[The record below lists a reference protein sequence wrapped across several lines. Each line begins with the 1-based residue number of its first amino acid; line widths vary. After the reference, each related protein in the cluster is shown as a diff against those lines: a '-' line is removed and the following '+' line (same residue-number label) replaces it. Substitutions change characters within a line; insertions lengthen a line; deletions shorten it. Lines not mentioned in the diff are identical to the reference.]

1 MSTEHH
7 GSTLFD
13 LLSVLINYANEKLQR
28 HFNRHIFEVEQSLYS
43 SEGVDWSYITFND
56 NRPCLELIEGG
67 TGTVGILNTL
77 EDCGGM
83 GTAHERDVNFLAQ
96 IHQKFGGVQNGMSTA
111 KKKKKKG
118 SNSPVPKDPVRHDNF
133 ITPKF
138 GKDRDFIVVHYAGE
152 VRYTV
157 NGFVEKNVETLSNE
171 LKDLGSTS
179 SKEFILG
186 VFTTNN
192 APFCPEANP
201 AATPGRS
208 RSTIRGVSVASQF
221 RTSLQM
227 LVMDLECTQPHY
239 VRCIKPNTSKA
250 ANMFDCGEV
259 LRQLRYAGMME
270 TIRIRREGYA
280 LREEHEEFYRRFHL
294 LLSST
299 EAAQGEGI
307 GHMVKVLSKRW
318 NLTDEE
324 WQIGHSKIFL
334 KRDLA
339 SKLETLASLRVRAAA
354 RAVGK
359 FGRKIA
365 RKRASNLMTAWA
377 KFRLHL
383 IRLHR
388 RTAASKKIASTYRMS
403 KERKQYM
410 STLYSVVKLQCIG
423 RRAVACERVRRMR
436 DPFADMTFKELD
448 VLHKEEVARMEAAVN
463 SKDFSLAADIEKKL

>member
-1 MSTEHH
+1 M
-7 GSTLFD
+7 
-13 LLSVLINYANEKLQR
+13 
-28 HFNRHIFEVEQSLYS
+28 
-43 SEGVDWSYITFND
+43 
-56 NRPCLELIEGG
+56 
-67 TGTVGILNTL
+67 GILSTL

-111 KKKKKKG
+111 KKKKKKN

-138 GKDRDFIVVHYAGE
+138 GKDRDFIVVHYAGD

-171 LKDLGSTS
+171 LKDLGSCS
-179 SKEFILG
+179 AKNFILD
-186 VFTTNN
+186 VFTTNTATYSGEP
-192 APFCPEANP
+192 APAS
-201 AATPGRS
+201 TPGRS

-250 ANMFDCGEV
+250 PDVFDCGEV

-299 EAAQGEGI
+299 EAGEGEGI
-307 GHMVKVLSKRW
+307 GHLVKVLSKRW
-318 NLTDEE
+318 KLTDEE

-334 KRDLA
+334 KHELA
-339 SKLETLASLRVRAAA
+339 AKLEALASLRVRAAA
-354 RAVGK
+354 RVVGR
-359 FGRKIA
+359 FGRKVA
-365 RKRASNLMTAWA
+365 WGRASNLLTSWA
-377 KFRLHL
+377 KLRMHM
-383 IRLHR
+383 IKLHR
-388 RTAASKKIASTYRMS
+388 RSAASTKITSSYRMFQ
-403 KERKQYM
+403 ERRQYI
-410 STLYSVVKLQCIG
+410 STLISVVKLQCLG
-423 RRAVACERVRRMR
+423 RRAVACEHVRRMR
-436 DPFADMTFKELD
+436 DPYADLTFKELD
-448 VLHKEEVARMEAAVN
+448 ALHKVEIAAMEAAVN
-463 SKDFSLAADIEKKL
+463 SKDFALAAELEKKL

>member
-1 MSTEHH
+1 M
-7 GSTLFD
+7 LWN
-13 LLSVLINYANEKLQR
+13 LAVLINYANEKLQR
-28 HFNRHIFEVEQSLYS
+28 HFNRHIFEVEQNLYS

-67 TGTVGILNTL
+67 TGTVGILSTL

-111 KKKKKKG
+111 KKKKKKN
-118 SNSPVPKDPVRHDNF
+118 SNSPTPKDPTRHDNF

-138 GKDRDFIVVHYAGE
+138 GKDKDFIVIHYAGE

-157 NGFVEKNVETLSNE
+157 DGFVEKNVETLSNE
-171 LKDLGSTS
+171 LKDLGSCS
-179 SKEFILG
+179 AKSFILD
-186 VFTTNN
+186 VFTTNT
-192 APFCPEANP
+192 ATFSGDSAP

-250 ANMFDCGEV
+250 PDVFDCGEV

-294 LLSST
+294 LLTST
-299 EAAQGEGI
+299 EAREGNGI
-307 GHMVKVLSKRW
+307 GHLVKILSKRW
-318 NLTDEE
+318 SLTDEE

-334 KRDLA
+334 KHELA
-339 SKLETLASLRVRAAA
+339 TKLEALASLRVRAAA
-354 RAVGK
+354 RVVGR
-359 FGRKIA
+359 FGRIVA
-365 RKRASNLMTAWA
+365 RRRASNLLTSWV
-377 KFRLHL
+377 KLRIHVIQL
-383 IRLHR
+383 R
-388 RTAASKKIASTYRMS
+388 RQAAASSKIASTYRMS
-403 KERKQYM
+403 RERRQYI
-410 STLYSVVKLQCIG
+410 STLICVVKLQSLG
-423 RRAVACERVRRMR
+423 RRTVACEQVRRMR
-436 DPFADMTFKELD
+436 DPYADMTFKELD
-448 VLHKEEVARMEAAVN
+448 AIHKVEVASMEEAIN
-463 SKDFSLAADIEKKL
+463 SKDFALAAELEKKL

>member
-1 MSTEHH
+1 M
-7 GSTLFD
+7 
-13 LLSVLINYANEKLQR
+13 
-28 HFNRHIFEVEQSLYS
+28 EQNLYS

-83 GTAHERDVNFLAQ
+83 GTAQERDVNFLAQ

-111 KKKKKKG
+111 KKKKKK
-118 SNSPVPKDPVRHDNF
+118 STNSPATKDPVRHDNF

-157 NGFVEKNVETLSNE
+157 TGFVEKNVETLSNE

-179 SKEFILG
+179 SKEFVLG
-186 VFTTNN
+186 VFSTYNSSPCGDTLS
-192 APFCPEANP
+192 AG
-201 AATPGRS
+201 PGRS

-239 VRCIKPNTSKA
+239 VRCIKPNTAKA
-250 ANMFDCGEV
+250 PNVFDSGEV

-280 LREEHEEFYRRFHL
+280 LREEHESFYKRFHL
-294 LLSST
+294 LLST
-299 EAAQGEGI
+299 AEASEGEGI
-307 GHMVKVLSKRW
+307 GHLVKVLSKRLS
-318 NLTDEE
+318 LTDAE

-339 SKLETLASLRVRAAA
+339 SKLETLAHLRIHAAA
-354 RAVGK
+354 RVVGK
-359 FGRKIA
+359 FGRKVA
-365 RKRASNLMTAWA
+365 RTRAGKLLSSWGRLRVILIHKHRRIRASN
-377 KFRLHL
+377 
-383 IRLHR
+383 
-388 RTAASKKIASTYRMS
+388 KIAATYRMFKGK
-403 KERKQYM
+403 KEYK
-410 STLYSVVKLQCIG
+410 SILLCVVKLQCLG
-423 RRAVACERVRRMR
+423 RRVVACVRVRRQR
-436 DPFADMTFKELD
+436 DPYCELTFTELD
-448 VLHKEEVARMEAAVN
+448 VLHKKELSRMDAAVN
-463 SKDFSLAADIEKKL
+463 SKDFQLAAEIEKQL

>member
-1 MSTEHH
+1 M
-7 GSTLFD
+7 
-13 LLSVLINYANEKLQR
+13 
-28 HFNRHIFEVEQSLYS
+28 
-43 SEGVDWSYITFND
+43 
-56 NRPCLELIEGG
+56 
-67 TGTVGILNTL
+67 GILNTL

-118 SNSPVPKDPVRHDNF
+118 SNSPVPKEPVRHDNF

-179 SKEFILG
+179 SKDFILG

-192 APFCPEANP
+192 APFCAEAP
-201 AATPGRS
+201 ATATPGRS

-250 ANMFDCGEV
+250 ANVFDCGEV

-294 LLSST
+294 LLSSS
-299 EAAQGEGI
+299 EAAQGDGI
-307 GHMVKVLSKRW
+307 GHLVKVLSKRW

-334 KRDLA
+334 KRELA
-339 SKLETLASLRVRAAA
+339 SKLESLASLRVRAAA
-354 RAVGK
+354 RVVGR
-359 FGRKIA
+359 FGQKIA
-365 RKRASNLMTAWA
+365 QTRASNLLTCWVRL
-377 KFRLHL
+377 RLHL

-403 KERKQYM
+403 KDRRRYK
-410 STLYSVVKLQCIG
+410 STLVSIVKLQCIG
-423 RRAVACERVRRMR
+423 RRAVACEMVRRMR
-436 DPFADMTFKELD
+436 DPFADMSFKELD
-448 VLHKEEVARMEAAVN
+448 ALHKEEIARMDAAVD
-463 SKDFSLAADIEKKL
+463 SKDFALAADIEKKL